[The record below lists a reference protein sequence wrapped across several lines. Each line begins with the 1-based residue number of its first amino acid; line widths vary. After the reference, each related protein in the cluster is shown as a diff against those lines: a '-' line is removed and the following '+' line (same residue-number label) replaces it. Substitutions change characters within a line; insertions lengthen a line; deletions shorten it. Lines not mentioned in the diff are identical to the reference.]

1 MDIKLSIIRL
11 SSALKATYTF
21 SQKINCQQIWKM
33 NYIPGKSSREKIW
46 LSILQCKVGRVYS
59 ILGE

>member
-1 MDIKLSIIRL
+1 
-11 SSALKATYTF
+11 
-21 SQKINCQQIWKM
+21 M
-33 NYIPGKSSREKIW
+33 NYIPGKISREKIW